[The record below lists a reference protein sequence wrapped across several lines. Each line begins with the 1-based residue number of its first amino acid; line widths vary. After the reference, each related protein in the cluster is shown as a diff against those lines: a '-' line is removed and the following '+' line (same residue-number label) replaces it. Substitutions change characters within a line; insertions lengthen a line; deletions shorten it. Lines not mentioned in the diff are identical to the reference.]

1 VQDTE
6 VRERVARV
14 ESLLDRIP
22 EDPVY
27 TETLQ
32 AIVELYGEALRRVGE
47 RVSFDQ
53 LVEDELISHLLLVH
67 GLHPVDV
74 ETRTR
79 GALEEVR
86 PYLHSHGGEVEL
98 LAVDGGVAR
107 VQLQGSCDG
116 CPSSATTMRLA
127 IEEAVLKAAPE
138 LSAVEAEGVTA
149 PQPTLLQLGAV
160 QRPSPPD
167 GAWST
172 VGGLP
177 GLAGGEVLVRD
188 VAGVEVL
195 FARVDAT
202 AYAYRSSCPGCTE
215 SLENADLDGG
225 ELVCAGC
232 GHRYDL
238 RRAGRCLDSPALS
251 LEPVPLLESDA
262 GLLKVAVA

>member
-1 VQDTE
+1 MEDVE
-6 VRERVARV
+6 VRELVAAV
-14 ESLLDRIP
+14 EQRLEAIDG
-22 EDPVY
+22 DPKA
-27 TETLQ
+27 TEAVQ
-32 AIVELYGEALRRVGE
+32 ALVELYGEALRRVAE
-47 RVSFDQ
+47 RLQ
-53 LVEDELISHLLLVH
+53 PEELVDDELISHLLLVH

-74 ETRTR
+74 ETRVR

-86 PYLHSHGGEVEL
+86 PYLRSHGGEVEL
-98 LAVDGGVAR
+98 LEIEGGAVR
-107 VQLQGSCDG
+107 LRLQGSCDG

-138 LSAVEAEGVTA
+138 LSTVEAEGMAA
-149 PQPTLLQLGAV
+149 PQAALLQLGNV
-160 QRPSPPD
+160 ERPSGPD

-177 GLAGGEVLVRD
+177 GLAGGELLVRD
-188 VAGVEVL
+188 VAGAQVL

-202 AYAYRSSCPGCTE
+202 AYAYRSSCPSCGD
-215 SLENADLDGG
+215 SLAGAELDGA
-225 ELVCAGC
+225 ELACAGC

-251 LEPVPLLESDA
+251 LAPVPLLESDA

>member
-1 VQDTE
+1 MEDAE
-6 VRERVARV
+6 VRELVGRV
-14 ESLLDRIP
+14 EQRLAAIDG
-22 EDPVY
+22 DQAA
-27 TETLQ
+27 TEAVQ
-32 AIVELYGEALRRVGE
+32 ALVELYGEALRRVAE
-47 RVSFDQ
+47 RFHLEQ
-53 LVEDELISHLLLVH
+53 LVEDELLSHLLLVH

-74 ETRTR
+74 ETRVR

-98 LAVDGGVAR
+98 LAIEDGVAR
-107 VQLQGSCDG
+107 LRLQGSCDG

-138 LSAVEAEGVTA
+138 LSTVEAEGVAA
-149 PQPTLLQLGAV
+149 PEPALLQLGRV
-160 QRPSPPD
+160 ERPVPRD

-177 GLAGGEVLVRD
+177 GLAGGQLLVRD
-188 VAGVEVL
+188 VAGAQVL

-202 AYAYRSSCPGCTE
+202 AYAYRSSCPSCGD
-215 SLENADLDGG
+215 SLAGAEVDGA
-225 ELVCAGC
+225 ELECAGC

-251 LEPVPLLESDA
+251 LEPVPLLESEA